1 LGDVSDVMIAGMLN
15 SVELA
20 DESDL
25 ADDVA
30 ELKKIFRYEFIRYHN
45 HKKYLA

>member
-1 LGDVSDVMIAGMLN
+1 MIAGMLN

-20 DESDL
+20 GDSDL

-30 ELKKIFRYEFIRYHN
+30 EIKKVFRCEFLCYTLCIIRGHF
-45 HKKYLA
+45 L

>member
-1 LGDVSDVMIAGMLN
+1 VMIAGMLN

-20 DESDL
+20 DDSDL

-30 ELKKIFRYEFIRYHN
+30 EIFRYGFICYTLCVIRGN
-45 HKKYLA
+45 FL